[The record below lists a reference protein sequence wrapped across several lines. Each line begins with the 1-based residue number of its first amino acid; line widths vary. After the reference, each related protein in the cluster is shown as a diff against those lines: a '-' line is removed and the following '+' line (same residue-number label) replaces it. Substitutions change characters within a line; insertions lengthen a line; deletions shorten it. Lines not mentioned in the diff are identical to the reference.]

1 MLPSRN
7 SMRGSNRK
15 KSSQPDLRE
24 VVSRKEIGAVTINMS
39 GRSGLGLTPK
49 YKIDMVKDYL
59 QTTTPDVIILQD
71 AIDHNDITMILDDI
85 GSGGLY
91 EWYFRPDH
99 SKFSPEENL
108 DEYGENTADS
118 EEVECVTG
126 IIWNKEKYL
135 GTPLKV
141 DDHRLSQYRY
151 GHCNVSRF
159 IASVIAE

>member
-1 MLPSRN
+1 MKGRKLLPSRN
-7 SMRGSNRK
+7 SMRGRK
-15 KSSQPDLRE
+15 KSSHPDLRE

-71 AIDHNDITMILDDI
+71 AIMINDITAVLDEI

-91 EWYFRPDH
+91 EWYFRPDR
-99 SKFSPEENL
+99 SKFSSAENME
-108 DEYGENTADS
+108 DCDDAMADS
-118 EEVECVTG
+118 EEVECITG

-141 DDHRLSQYRY
+141 DDHRLSQYR
-151 GHCNVSRF
+151 
-159 IASVIAE
+159 